1 MKRKIRVTVD
11 IALLLL
17 LPVLMTEMLM
27 GQQLHEWVGTVS
39 FLVFVLHH
47 ILNYRWWG
55 TLAKGDYT
63 PVRCLMTLL
72 DLLLVADILALM
84 TSGIMMSGFVFDWLH
99 IRGGMMIAR
108 KLHLFASYW
117 SLILMSA
124 HVGLHAGIVVKRIKG
139 AAAKWLTRILTL
151 GFSAYGIYA
160 FVSQKIANYLLV
172 TTHFVLYDETKPD
185 AVFVLETVAM
195 IVLFAAV
202 FYYLQKLLLTYP
214 HLLLRQGRLGTRL
227 CRRDDREQHR
237 GDDMRRSGQSSV

>member
-1 MKRKIRVTVD
+1 MKRKIRVTAD

-84 TSGIMMSGFVFDWLH
+84 TSGIMMSGFVFDWLN

-117 SLILMSA
+117 GLILMSA
-124 HVGLHAGIVVKRIKG
+124 HVGLHAGIVV
-139 AAAKWLTRILTL
+139 
-151 GFSAYGIYA
+151 
-160 FVSQKIANYLLV
+160 
-172 TTHFVLYDETKPD
+172 
-185 AVFVLETVAM
+185 
-195 IVLFAAV
+195 
-202 FYYLQKLLLTYP
+202 
-214 HLLLRQGRLGTRL
+214 
-227 CRRDDREQHR
+227 
-237 GDDMRRSGQSSV
+237 

>member
-1 MKRKIRVTVD
+1 
-11 IALLLL
+11 
-17 LPVLMTEMLM
+17 
-27 GQQLHEWVGTVS
+27 
-39 FLVFVLHH
+39 
-47 ILNYRWWG
+47 
-55 TLAKGDYT
+55 
-63 PVRCLMTLL
+63 MTLL

-84 TSGIMMSGFVFDWLH
+84 TSGIMMSGFVFDWLN

-117 SLILMSA
+117 GLILMSA

-139 AAAKWLTRILTL
+139 AAAKWLTRILAL

-160 FVSQKIANYLLV
+160 FVSQKIANYLFL

-202 FYYLQKLLLTYP
+202 FYHLQKLLLTYP